1 MKAIRIVQCSDS
13 MMWYRDK
20 VGHIVDFLHE
30 DDQYYWSREPAGYSN
45 IIKRQDGEIVEC
57 KLNDAQLS
65 WVCNFIMKVSCNNI
79 VLTTFDDGLVRSA
92 KETIVKQLKEAHGKI
107 I

>member
-1 MKAIRIVQCSDS
+1 MKAIRITQCSDS
-13 MMWYRDK
+13 LMWYRNK
-20 VGHIVDFLHE
+20 VGHLVEFLRE

-45 IIKRQDGEIVEC
+45 IVKKQDAEIVDC

-65 WVCNFIMKVSCNNI
+65 WVCNFIKDVNCGAI
-79 VLTTFDDGLVRSA
+79 TLTTFDSSLVEGT
-92 KETIVKQLKEAHGKI
+92 KETIIKQLRKSHGKI